1 MKGKQWKNEMTEAI
15 YEKLKQYEE
24 DPTSDGWGK
33 SWEPIASKIKE
44 SHATVQ
50 KIYKKLEE

>member
-1 MKGKQWKNEMTEAI
+1 MRGKQWKNEMTEAI